1 MPPSFL
7 QAGGII
13 PFVPGHEKGE
23 NVKCISEAS
32 YTHELIKKGT
42 NMQALKKQLKQN
54 LTLIFFVTLLLALHP
69 AMAESDMQIQ
79 ERVLKAR
86 ELANQQNK
94 DHAAHVNPLDK
105 SLEFHGVFYG
115 FLPCNDCN
123 GIKTTL
129 SLKQKNNY
137 LLVTQPARE
146 SSREYYEKGK
156 YSWNDETHT
165 VVLTPRKKSATRQ
178 YYIENGETLIQL
190 NSDGARITGDQA
202 DDYILRR
209 SDTVKSREV
218 HIH

>member
-1 MPPSFL
+1 
-7 QAGGII
+7 
-13 PFVPGHEKGE
+13 
-23 NVKCISEAS
+23 
-32 YTHELIKKGT
+32 
-42 NMQALKKQLKQN
+42 MQTLKKQLKQN
-54 LTLIFFVTLLLALHP
+54 VTLIFFSTLLLALHP

-86 ELANQQNK
+86 EMTNQQK
-94 DHAAHVNPLDK
+94 TDHSAHVNPVDK

-129 SLKQKNNY
+129 SLKQNNNY

-156 YSWNDETHT
+156 YIWNDENHT
-165 VVLTPRKKSATRQ
+165 VVLTPRKESTTRQ
-178 YYIENGETLIQL
+178 YHIEDEGTLIQL
-190 NSDGARITGDQA
+190 NSDGTRITGNQA

>member
-1 MPPSFL
+1 MFISRLSASLLLARKPRR
-7 QAGGII
+7 AKK
-13 PFVPGHEKGE
+13 FVDVRQLTKQL
-23 NVKCISEAS
+23 
-32 YTHELIKKGT
+32 TRLIKIGT
-42 NMQALKKQLKQN
+42 YMQLKNQLKLN
-54 LTLIFFVTLLLALHP
+54 PALIFFSTLLSAYNP

-86 ELANQQNK
+86 ELASQQK
-94 DHAAHVNPLDK
+94 TDHAAHVNPDDK

-115 FLPCNDCN
+115 FLPCKDCN

-156 YSWNDETHT
+156 YSWNDENHT
-165 VVLTPRKKSATRQ
+165 VVLTPHKESTTRQ
-178 YYIENGETLIQL
+178 YHIENGETLIQL
-190 NSDGARITGDQA
+190 NSDGTRITDDQA
-202 DDYILRR
+202 DNYILRR

>member
-1 MPPSFL
+1 MR
-7 QAGGII
+7 
-13 PFVPGHEKGE
+13 V
-23 NVKCISEAS
+23 
-32 YTHELIKKGT
+32 
-42 NMQALKKQLKQN
+42 LKKQLKHN
-54 LTLIFFVTLLLALHP
+54 LALFLFSSLLSAIP
-69 AMAESDMQIQ
+69 AMAATDLEAQESF
-79 ERVLKAR
+79 AR
-86 ELANQQNK
+86 ALAKSHQK
-94 DHAAHVNPLDK
+94 ETDHAAHENHTDK

-156 YSWNDETHT
+156 YSWNDENHT
-165 VVLTPRKKSATRQ
+165 VVLTPLKESTTRQ
-178 YYIENGETLIQL
+178 YHIENGETLIQL
-190 NSDGARITGDQA
+190 NSDGTRITGNQA